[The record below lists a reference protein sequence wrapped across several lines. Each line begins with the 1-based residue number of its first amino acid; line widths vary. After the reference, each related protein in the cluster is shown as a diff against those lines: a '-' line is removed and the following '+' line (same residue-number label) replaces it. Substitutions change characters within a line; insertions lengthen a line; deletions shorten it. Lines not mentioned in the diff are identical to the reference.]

1 MKIIVS
7 DTDAGHGSTMQS
19 IIASWCP
26 DAIIDIRVESF
37 SESVAYARSNGYHL
51 ISRSTTGLN
60 DSRIDTEG
68 SASLA
73 GNVYSVHSHQS
84 NTNELISNPS
94 KIGSIVCVRAT
105 GTSYGPGAE
114 FTLTESN
121 QSNAT
126 STIAGML
133 AKIVH
138 ETSKSFDD
146 ARQALRE
153 SSTNWNLGWNI
164 NDGFNNPDFSTAYS
178 ASTNEYNLNTIR
190 NISFNNSYNQVT
202 INWEASPSGSKY
214 LVRYVNP
221 ITINSSVSGG
231 LVLYYGE
238 NTSYTYTHSL
248 SQIAYFGLFVSGSN
262 ISRLETFTTG
272 SILLLSLIKSYN
284 NGNGGVIKFK
294 SNSVSNDKII
304 IR

>member
-7 DTDAGHGSTMQS
+7 DADAGHGSSMQS
-19 IIASWCP
+19 RISAWCP
-26 DAIIDIRVESF
+26 DAIVDVRIESF

-51 ISRSTTGLN
+51 VSRSTSGLN

-68 SASLA
+68 SSALA
-73 GNVYSVHSHQS
+73 GNVYTVHSHNS
-84 NTNELISNPS
+84 NDNTLINNPS
-94 KIGSIVCVRAT
+94 KIGSIICVRAA

-126 STIAGML
+126 STFAGML

-153 SSTNWNLGWNI
+153 SSTNWSSGWNM
-164 NDGFNNPDFSTAYS
+164 NDGFNNPDFSIAYS
-178 ASTNEYNLNTIR
+178 ASINAYSLNTVR
-190 NISFNNSYNQVT
+190 NVSFNNSYSRVI

-214 LVRYVNP
+214 LVRYLNP
-221 ITINSSVSGG
+221 ININSSVSGG
-231 LVLYYGE
+231 LILYSGE
-238 NTSYTYTHSL
+238 NTSYIYTHSL
-248 SQIAYFGLFVSGSN
+248 SQIAYFGLFVSSSN
-262 ISRLETFTTG
+262 ISRLESFTTG
-272 SILLLSLIKSYN
+272 SVSLLSLIKSHN
-284 NGNGGVIKFK
+284 TGNGGIIRFNG
-294 SNSVSNDKII
+294 NSVSNARII